1 MKLLR
6 PVSLLLILSTLLILQ
21 ASDTRA
27 SRLLIPPITPVL
39 NAALP
44 TPPYV
49 PGAQETNLNSY
60 VVRAYFTHPE
70 MIRLVSSRWEPW
82 EVNYQAGYLVLE
94 VDSSGIEYL
103 RASGFR
109 VEVDQKLT
117 YLVNR
122 PAVLLPDQTG
132 GIPSYPCYRTVEE
145 TYSTAAEIAAAYPNL
160 ASWLDIGDTW
170 EKITPGGN
178 SGYDLMVLRLTNAL
192 VPGPKPKLFVMSSLH
207 AREYAPAELSTRF
220 AEYLVSRYST
230 DPDITYLLDYFEIHL
245 LLMANPDGR
254 KKAETG
260 LAWRKNTNNN
270 FCSNTNSRGVDL
282 NRNFDFAWGCCG
294 GSSSYACDETFR
306 GSSAAS
312 EPEVQAIQN
321 YVSSIYP
328 DWRLDDDLTTPAD
341 SNASGI
347 FLDVHSYGKL
357 VLWPWGFTSSL
368 APNSSAL
375 QTLGRKFAYFNS
387 YTPEQSIYLYPTD
400 GTTDDFAYGRLGLP
414 AYTIE
419 LGTAFFQDCNS
430 FRNIIVP
437 DNIQALLYAAKASQ
451 APYQIPSGPDAFDVQ
466 MLPSSAALGD
476 SILVQATLDDRL
488 VAGGEPTQNIS
499 AAEYSID
506 QPPWI
511 NGTPTYPLQAA
522 DGAFDARFESVQA
535 TLDTSGLTHGKHT
548 LYVRGR
554 DASGNWGPV
563 SAFFFAIID
572 PVIAPR
578 LYGYVRDAS
587 NNLPLD
593 ALVEAG
599 NFTIH
604 SDPLSGYYE
613 ISLLEGEYTLAASAP
628 DHATVTVSNAFLK
641 NGQSTRQDFYLLP
654 TCPLLA
660 DDIESGNNGWS
671 AGGSWAISTEAYH
684 SPSHAWSDSSGVLY
698 GNNRNISLTSP
709 LLDLTGAVNT
719 QLSFWHIYDLE
730 VGYDYGYVE
739 YSSDGGVTWI
749 AAATYTGVNQTTW
762 SQATLSLPALDGA
775 AEARIRFHLVTDST
789 VVEDGWHV
797 DDIQISAGATNCT
810 PPLAP
815 TASFTSNP
823 QAVTGEVLQ
832 FINLST
838 GSNPLSYYWDFGD
851 SSSTATSFEPQYS
864 YSLPGTYTVT
874 LTVSNTLGSSLYQ
887 QPLLVD
893 PFLPTEFIY
902 LGEIYLSA
910 PAR

>member
-1 MKLLR
+1 MKIFR
-6 PVSLLLILSTLLILQ
+6 PFSTLLILAAVLLQQ
-21 ASDTRA
+21 ASFTRA
-27 SRLLIPPITPVL
+27 SRLLYTANPTRL
-39 NAALP
+39 EQAQP
-44 TPPYV
+44 TPQPFT
-49 PGAQETNLNSY
+49 GASDPIQNSY
-60 VVRAYFTHPE
+60 VVRAYFTNPE
-70 MIRLVSSRWEPW
+70 MVRLVTSRWEPW

-94 VDSSGIEYL
+94 VDASGIEYL
-103 RASGFR
+103 RASGFA
-109 VEVDQKLT
+109 VEIDQKLT

-122 PAVLLPDQTG
+122 PAVFLPDQTE

-145 TYSTAAEIAAAYPNL
+145 TYAAGEGIAITYPNL
-160 ASWLDIGDTW
+160 ATWLDIGDTW
-170 EKITPGGN
+170 EKITPGG
-178 SGYDLMVLRLTNAL
+178 SAGYDLMVLRLTNSL

-220 AEYLVSRYST
+220 AEHLVSRYGA

-306 GSSAAS
+306 GPSIAS
-312 EPEVQAIQN
+312 EPEVQAVQA

-328 DWRLDDDLTTPAD
+328 DWRLNDDLTTPAD
-341 SNASGI
+341 TNASGI

-357 VLWPWGFTSSL
+357 VLWPWGFTSSQ

-375 QTLGRKFAYFNS
+375 QTLGRKLAYFNG

-430 FRNIIVP
+430 FRNVIVP
-437 DNIQALLYAAKASQ
+437 DNIQALLYAAKVSQ
-451 APYQIPSGPDAFDVQ
+451 APYQSPSGPDAFDLQ
-466 MLPSSAALGD
+466 MLPSSAAPGE
-476 SILVQATLDDRL
+476 SILVQATVDDQL
-488 VAGGEPTQNIS
+488 VSGGEPTQIIS

-506 QPPWI
+506 QPPWSSAAI
-511 NGTPTYPLQAA
+511 TYPLQAT
-522 DGAFDARFESVQA
+522 DGLFDEKTESVQA
-535 TLDTSGLTHGKHT
+535 TLDTSTIAHGKHT
-548 LYVRGR
+548 LYLRGR

-563 SAFFFAIID
+563 SAFFFAVID
-572 PVIAPR
+572 PAIAPR

-587 NNLPLD
+587 NNIPLD
-593 ALVEAG
+593 ALVSAG
-599 NFTIH
+599 NFSIH
-604 SDPLSGYYE
+604 SQPLSGYYE
-613 ISLLEGEYTLAASAP
+613 IYLLEGEYTLTASAP
-628 DHATVTVSNAFLK
+628 DHATLTVNNAFLK
-641 NGQSTRQDFYLLP
+641 NGQSMRQDFYLLP
-654 TCPLLA
+654 TCPLFS
-660 DDIESGNNGWS
+660 DDIESGNPGWD
-671 AGGSWAISTEAYH
+671 AGGSWAISTEAFH
-684 SPSHAWSDSSGVLY
+684 SPTHAWSDSPGGTY

-709 LLDLTGAVNT
+709 VIDLTGAINT

-730 VGYDYGYVE
+730 AGYDYGYVE
-739 YSSDGGVTWI
+739 YSTDGGGNWTV
-749 AAATYTGVNQTTW
+749 AATYNGVNQTTW
-762 SQATLSLPALDGA
+762 NQVTLALPALDGVA
-775 AEARIRFHLVTDST
+775 TAQIRFHLVTDST

-797 DDIQISAGATNCT
+797 DDVQISAGQMNCA
-810 PPLAP
+810 PP
-815 TASFTSNP
+815 TAPKAQFMADPT
-823 QAVTGEVLQ
+823 AVTGQVLQ

-838 GSNPLSYYWDFGD
+838 GTNPLSYQWDFGD
-851 SSSTATSFEPQYS
+851 SSSSVASFEPQHS
-864 YSLPGTYTVT
+864 YVLPGIFTVT
-874 LTVSNTLGSSLYQ
+874 LSVSNTLGNSIYYQ
-887 QPLLVD
+887 PVLVE

-910 PAR
+910 PAD